1 MKSSINKIWLDLDGV
16 FADFQTAFE
25 NHCGFPYYSDPQ
37 KAWSILENVD
47 RLFLNL
53 HLLPGAKE
61 LYDEIKSFDID
72 IEFLTALPRL
82 TKSLHTAPLDKR
94 LWVASNLDPKAKVT
108 CVANWSCKKNFAKPN
123 EILIDDST
131 RNIDQWIS
139 ADGIGIIHR
148 ENKTTLHQLSHFLFS
163 GS

>member
-1 MKSSINKIWLDLDGV
+1 M

-53 HLLPGAKE
+53 LPLPGAKE
-61 LYDEIKSFDID
+61 LYDEIKSFGVD

-94 LWVASNLDPKAKVT
+94 LWVATNLDPKTKVT

-131 RNIDQWIS
+131 RNIEQWT
-139 ADGIGIIHR
+139 AANGIGINHWDNKNTLNRLR
-148 ENKTTLHQLSHFLFS
+148 EILSKS
-163 GS
+163 C